1 MDAAFLLALALPLP
15 VGRDPLGML
24 LAPLF
29 LIVGMFVP
37 PLPLTVAHDLAIEG
51 IGLQLLAM
59 IGSASLALAGCGI
72 QKPTTS
78 APAAVAA
85 VDKRSRRDKPGFV

>member
-15 VGRDPLGML
+15 IGRDHLGVL
-24 LAPLF
+24 LTSLF

-37 PLPLTVAHDLAIEG
+37 PLPLTVAHDLTIER

-59 IGSASLALAGCGI
+59 IVSASLALAGWL
-72 QKPTTS
+72 
-78 APAAVAA
+78 AANHL
-85 VDKRSRRDKPGFV
+85 